1 MSELTPERIRGAADI
16 LEACAD
22 GASYMAVAASA
33 LRDRADRMEREQ
45 AAEAK
50 REKRV
55 QELGYELMQIDS
67 PGRQHPCVPACHLR
81 TARELITRYPALL
94 EGAES

>member
-1 MSELTPERIRGAADI
+1 MSELTPERIRDAAEVVDQCPLLTGAHI
-16 LEACAD
+16 PS
-22 GASYMAVAASA
+22 GA
-33 LRDRADRMEREQ
+33 LRTWATQVQREQ

-50 REKRV
+50 REKRI

-81 TARELITRYPALL
+81 TARELIARYPALAD
-94 EGAES
+94 GSES